1 MSTATRRAHALVL
14 LLAASPWAAGSARA
28 QTPPAEPTAPPATP
42 SAAPVEE
49 PAPPVASPPAPGAAP
64 TPVVAPAP
72 EPIALAPAPAA
83 KPVAAAPQASAAD
96 ADRGPSRDPD
106 DVFLMAED
114 DPRIPTFLRAL
125 RAGKDSLR
133 LGGWIQP
140 GFRYVTDTEF
150 NDDDADGFEFNNA
163 RLIGMGDLEIG
174 AGFGAGFRFNFDV
187 NRGNFLVRDT
197 YGTLSFKKELVA
209 IDVGQLK
216 MPLGLAMLQ
225 SEAKLQFPVSPI
237 TRRLSFGRD
246 LGAQIRSG
254 FELGPTWIEAS
265 FMLAN
270 GEGGFRQRRNLDDEF
285 VYAGRL
291 EVAPLGRMELTEPD
305 LDDSDF
311 QLTLGFSAGRNGYL
325 GNELGLQDVGA
336 AETKIE
342 GDVRMWFKGA
352 SVRAEVL
359 RAMRGDTASNDG
371 YGRSALV
378 VQAGYVLPIP
388 IRVPQFELVAKL
400 QQYDVN
406 TELAGDEDPEQY
418 LVENTETRVLQF
430 GANAYLAKHAAKIQ
444 VVYQLTDL
452 LEGPMVDPDGNV
464 LLGDAV
470 LAFLQFAWL

>member
-1 MSTATRRAHALVL
+1 MSSHSRHLRFASSLVALSVL
-14 LLAASPWAAGSARA
+14 SSVGLARA
-28 QTPPAEPTAPPATP
+28 QGGSAPDVPPATTEPPPGEPPAVAAPETTAPAVAPLAPPPAAPPA
-42 SAAPVEE
+42 AP
-49 PAPPVASPPAPGAAP
+49 AAP
-64 TPVVAPAP
+64 T
-72 EPIALAPAPAA
+72 
-83 KPVAAAPQASAAD
+83 AAPSAPGTTEIAAD
-96 ADRGPSRDPD
+96 EAPMRDPD
-106 DVFLMAED
+106 DVFLLEKD

-133 LGGWIQP
+133 LGGYIQP
-140 GFRYVTDTEF
+140 GFRYVTDTDF
-150 NDDDADGFEFNNA
+150 NQDDSDGFEFNNA
-163 RLIGMGDLEIG
+163 RLIGMGDLTF
-174 AGFGAGFRFNFDV
+174 AGDFGAAFRFNFDV

-197 YGTLSFKKELVA
+197 YGSLTFKKELLA

-216 MPLGLAMLQ
+216 MPLGLAMIQ

-254 FELGPTWIEAS
+254 FDLGPAWIEAS

-270 GEGGFRQRRNLDDEF
+270 GEQGFRQRRNLDDEF

-291 EVAPLGRMELTEPD
+291 EVAPLGRMEMTEPD

-311 QLTLGFSAGRNGYL
+311 QLTFGFSAGRNGFL
-325 GNELGLQDVGA
+325 GNELGLQDAGA
-336 AETKIE
+336 AETKFE

-352 SVRAEVL
+352 SLRAEYL
-359 RAMRGDTASNDG
+359 RAMRSETNSTTA
-371 YGRSALV
+371 YGRQALV

-400 QQYDVN
+400 QQFDIN
-406 TELAGDEDPEQY
+406 DSLAGDEDPAAY
-418 LVENTETRVLQF
+418 IVENSEARILQF
-430 GANAYLAKHAAKIQ
+430 GANAYLAKHAVKLQ

-452 LEGPMVDPDGNV
+452 LEGPGVDADGNV
-464 LLGDAV
+464 LIGDAV